1 MKSGET
7 RDLLVEG
14 QELGGLEPRP
24 GPLAPQ
30 RERRDLVQVD
40 VERQPLAEARGE
52 PAVELVA
59 QVAEQG
65 ENGVLPER
73 EARLLVVGVGVVAR
87 DAKQLRRH
95 AEGQGHVA

>member
-7 RDLLVEG
+7 DCSLVEG

-24 GPLAPQ
+24 GPFAPQ
-30 RERRDLVQVD
+30 RERRDIVQVD
-40 VERQPLAEARGE
+40 VEQQPLAEARGE

-73 EARLLVVGVGVVAR
+73 EARLLVVGIGVVAR
-87 DAKQLRRH
+87 DTEQLR
-95 AEGQGHVA
+95 AERPGWR